1 MSASTFN
8 ARFLPF
14 LLVLFVLGTAGCG
27 GTGLPGPLGSARPAE
42 EQPPVDP
49 IVSGTVYLWVGA
61 SKDALV
67 SCGGLGCPEADN
79 NYGLMGFLTVAGWQ
93 RATKAA
99 YVYFDMPLL
108 PPGAVVEEAYFEMY
122 HGGQNEDGK
131 TDDVQIPV
139 ARAAGLW
146 SPRAITF
153 ANQPNKTAG
162 LGETYINLNS
172 QDWSGTPNIAGI
184 IRDWMA
190 NPAANHGFVASW
202 SPLKSPF
209 IEKGFYSINDRS
221 RTLTSMGLAPRLL
234 LKVQLPDG
242 FDSSNIFMPA
252 FLPVGHDLP
261 TTPGKA
267 ITMMRSA
274 GGNSWPAD
282 WNVTLGF

>member
-1 MSASTFN
+1 MSATSRPV
-8 ARFLPF
+8 RFLPLF
-14 LLVLFVLGTAGCG
+14 LALLALGITGCG
-27 GTGLPGPLGSARPAE
+27 GSGLPGPLGASPAAD

-79 NYGLMGFLTVAGWQ
+79 NYGLLGFLTVAGWQ
-93 RATKAA
+93 RATKGA

-108 PPGAVVEEAYFEMY
+108 PPGTVVEEAYFEMY
-122 HGGQNEDGK
+122 HGGQREDGK

-153 ANQPNKTAG
+153 ANQPNITAG
-162 LGETYINLNS
+162 LGETFLNLNS
-172 QDWSGTPNIAGI
+172 QDWSGTPNIVGI
-184 IRDWMA
+184 IREWMA
-190 NPAANHGFVASW
+190 NPASNFGFVASW
-202 SPLKSPF
+202 SPLRAPF
-209 IEKGFYSINDRS
+209 IEKGFHSINHPS
-221 RTLTSMGLAPRLL
+221 RTLTDMGLAPRLL

-242 FDSSNIFMPA
+242 YDSSNIFMPA

-261 TTPGKA
+261 TQPGKA

-274 GGNSWPAD
+274 GGANWPAE